1 MCTKRQQSSPLC
13 SNNSVLLRAL
23 LVWMFNLQ
31 CVLWGTELPHCT
43 ILLATLLNIC
53 LICSVRLISFQVCS
67 SRKEIPFQL
76 YIFTT
81 HLRTHTFSSSSS
93 SSSLP
98 SFCLLFLP
106 HFLPPF
112 ASLPS
117 SSSSLSGFL
126 CSWMRVISV
135 IISDWFSCLS
145 CLSYR
150 DRCILVI
157 SGHSCKCQ
165 RTIHTLLADTLT
177 CTRLLSRYFI
187 LQASCC

>member
-81 HLRTHTFSSSSS
+81 HLHTHV
-93 SSSLP
+93 
-98 SFCLLFLP
+98 LLL
-106 HFLPPF
+106 L
-112 ASLPS
+112 
-117 SSSSLSGFL
+117 
-126 CSWMRVISV
+126 
-135 IISDWFSCLS
+135 
-145 CLSYR
+145 
-150 DRCILVI
+150 LVPA
-157 SGHSCKCQ
+157 
-165 RTIHTLLADTLT
+165 L
-177 CTRLLSRYFI
+177 LLSLVPSTLSPSVRFPSLFQLFSLRLPVLVDEGDKCNHKWLVQLLELPE
-187 LQASCC
+187 LQRPMYSRDIRAQL